1 MITYNKYENLPHVV
15 IIGGGF
21 GGLYAAKAMGRLPV
35 RVTLLDRQNY
45 HLFQPLLYQVA
56 TGGLSPGDIASPLRA
71 VLSKYKNISVLM
83 AEAVD
88 IDGEKKKVILKDGE
102 LFYDFL
108 IVATGVEKNYF
119 GHDDWEKHVPGL
131 KTIGDSLEIRNR
143 VFFAFE
149 AAEKE
154 KDEAKIEEW
163 MTFVIVGAGPT
174 GVELA
179 GALGELS
186 YGTVRKDF
194 KNIDPGKT
202 KIFLLEGSDRIL
214 PFFPDVL
221 SEKAEK
227 SLRRLG
233 VTVKTET
240 LVTDINENRVSV
252 KVRDGDEI
260 ISAATVLWAVG
271 IKGSPMGEILFKH
284 GMAELDKIGRVIV
297 NPDLTVKHNNDIFV
311 IGDLA
316 NFSHQ
321 GGAPLPGVAPV
332 AIQQGD
338 YVARH
343 ITMQLKGKKP
353 VPFRYF
359 DKGSL
364 AVIGRN
370 SAVVDLGFIRFGG
383 IVAWLAWVFI
393 HIYYLIEFDNKFLV
407 LFQWA
412 WNYFTRKRG
421 ARLIMK

>member
-1 MITYNKYENLPHVV
+1 MPHVV